1 VHATLLA
8 MDWFGNETLH
18 NTPFT
23 NMTIA
28 GKPVAA
34 IQNVGNFS
42 FARVYEA
49 GHEVPAFQPE
59 ASLEIFRQIINRES
73 LHSV

>member
-1 VHATLLA
+1 
-8 MDWFGNETLH
+8 MDWYGKEEFAQI
-18 NTPFT
+18 PFT
-23 NMTIA
+23 NMTIDA
-28 GKPVAA
+28 KPVAA
-34 IQNVGNFS
+34 IQNLDNFS

-59 ASLEIFRQIINRES
+59 ASLEIFKQIIAGEQ